1 MVNLVEAYIEFLQ
14 NFHELERPLMP
25 KFNISAY
32 TESEYVGAVDELIR
46 EYEFVDDLSI
56 TEHFLKGD

>member
-1 MVNLVEAYIEFLQ
+1 MINLVEAYIEFLQ
-14 NFHELERPLMP
+14 NSQGIDRPLMP

-32 TESEYVGAVDELIR
+32 TESEYVDAVNELLR
-46 EYEFVDDLSI
+46 DYELVDDLSI